1 MGVSVPNDRNDNP
14 STIEAK
20 GFVEDDLPK
29 ECLTKEELTLLL
41 DVFSL
46 DTNIYSYLTP
56 MQQEE
61 VKQ

>member
-1 MGVSVPNDRNDNP
+1 M
-14 STIEAK
+14 